1 MRVELIFVNG
11 LWGVFSRKVAM
22 LLALGVPP
30 VLQLK
35 LLTVLLVYF

>member
-35 LLTVLLVYF
+35 LTVLLVYF